1 MNNSLEF
8 IKQHVTEWPS
18 DAEHVML
25 CTNGKLMVTNSKSPT
40 PTYRADL
47 SEHFAPSY
55 YDGKVWT
62 REEFE
67 ACGVAEYRY
76 NIECVNSLLKRDCDK
91 YFYNV
96 DGEWCEYQQ
105 MIKSHWEHAVKI
117 SDDMAKNY
125 LKLGGDE
132 ASTGIDVTVEE
143 FEAPV
148 SNNKY
153 ERELT
158 DRQGNS
164 ATIDVYDVLQAFNV
178 TCPATQHAVKKLLCT
193 GVRGHKDGDTDLLE
207 AREAITRA
215 IELRG

>member
-1 MNNSLEF
+1 MNSLEF

-18 DAEHVML
+18 DEYSHVSL
-25 CTNGKLMVTNSKSPT
+25 SHRGKTYFRNISP
-40 PTYRADL
+40 RAHSYIIDL

-55 YDGKVWT
+55 CDGNVWT

-67 ACGVAEYRY
+67 ACGV
-76 NIECVNSLLKRDCDK
+76 
-91 YFYNV
+91 
-96 DGEWCEYQQ
+96 
-105 MIKSHWEHAVKI
+105 
-117 SDDMAKNY
+117 
-125 LKLGGDE
+125 
-132 ASTGIDVTVEE
+132 VE
-143 FEAPV
+143 
-148 SNNKY
+148 SSSNKY

-164 ATIDVYDVLQAFNV
+164 ATVDVYDVLQAFNV
-178 TCPATQHAVKKLLCT
+178 TCPATQHAIKKLLCT